1 MTLVQTGE
9 AVFLAQMMAQGEPQP
24 YPFKFTDPK
33 HQTIYEMLSHL
44 QRMTY
49 HPGPAEIIQYLN
61 EFGHLDMAGGPGYI
75 NAVFRGAV

>member
-1 MTLVQTGE
+1 MIPIQTGE
-9 AVFLAQMMAQGEPQP
+9 AVFLARMMMSGEPRP

-49 HPGPAEIIQYLN
+49 HPGPAALVQYLD
-61 EFGHLDMAGGPGYI
+61 EFGRIDKAGGRGYI
-75 NAVFRGAV
+75 RALFRGVI